1 MRVWYYFK
9 VRKEL
14 CFKFFFSIKGII
26 KSNKSKRKYNVI
38 APKIVNINKKRRLEK
53 KDSILKIK

>member
-38 APKIVNINKKRRLEK
+38 ASKIVNINKRKKIGKKR
-53 KDSILKIK
+53 